1 MNLGDTINLTCPY
14 SASFYKWTPATQTS
28 WILSE
33 DQIFSLKADT
43 LGASGK
49 YICSAVN
56 GFGHNAAEFNIKVIG
71 ISFSIFRI
79 RIIKVFFLKLMNNI
93 F

>member
-14 SASFYKWTPATQTS
+14 TAPFYKWTPAAQTS

-33 DQIFSLKADT
+33 DQMYSLKAESLAIT
-43 LGASGK
+43 GK

-71 ISFSIFRI
+71 KDSS
-79 RIIKVFFLKLMNNI
+79 FFL
-93 F
+93 